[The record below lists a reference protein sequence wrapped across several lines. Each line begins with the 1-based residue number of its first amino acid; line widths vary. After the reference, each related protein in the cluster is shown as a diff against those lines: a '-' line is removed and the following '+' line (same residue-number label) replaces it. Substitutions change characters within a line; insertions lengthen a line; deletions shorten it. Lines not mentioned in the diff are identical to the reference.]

1 MALPDVTTSG
11 GPPPELTSSAR
22 RVDFVLP
29 AAAASVA
36 EARRRVRR
44 HLGTWHLDSD
54 SRDTAVLVVSELF
67 TNAVLHSN
75 GQAVTC
81 VLAVA
86 EGQLFI
92 QVEDGNTEQTTP
104 KPRHVPVHDEGGR
117 GLMLVEAVSRRWGV
131 SRSEDRGGGWIVW
144 ATLDA
149 APEQRA
155 QLHSQGRYF
164 E

>member
-1 MALPDVTTSG
+1 MALPDVSISG
-11 GPPPELTSSAR
+11 GPPPELASSAR
-22 RVDFVLP
+22 RVDFALP
-29 AAAASVA
+29 AAGASVA
-36 EARRRVRR
+36 EARRRVRH
-44 HLGTWHLDSD
+44 HLLTWHLDED

-86 EGQLFI
+86 EGQLFV
-92 QVEDGNTEQTTP
+92 QVEDDSTGPPIPN
-104 KPRHVPVHDEGGR
+104 PRHAPAHDEGGR
-117 GLMLVEAVSRRWGV
+117 GLMLVDAVSRRWGV

-149 APEQRA
+149 ALAQPA
-155 QLHSQGRYF
+155 QLPLRRRYF